1 MRRTL
6 IVATCLVLAGM
17 ASQATHAAIIAG
29 QYVPD
34 GLVGQT
40 GTQYRLIFVTSG
52 SIQAESD
59 DPAVYDQFLAEQ
71 VAGTMLGS
79 YDYGWKAVISTQGAH
94 RTAKNIVSDAAYN
107 VDANKYA
114 GVFNTMGI
122 KVAETGDSMLA
133 GSLSSPVLLS
143 PVLYD
148 QNCTSVYDGYAWT
161 GSYSNGEAY
170 LTVPPGQVGDDYG
183 STVVGNPGANNGSWL
198 QLGNVSRTVNLD
210 VPYGNFSIPFVA
222 RIYGMSNV
230 LEVPVV
236 PEPATFVMWSLLAGI
251 GSVVFWRRRRQ
262 GN

>member
-1 MRRTL
+1 
-6 IVATCLVLAGM
+6 M

-34 GLVGQT
+34 ELVGQT

-79 YDYGWKAVISTQGAH
+79 YDYGWKAVISTASDTSAPDGQ
-94 RTAKNIVSDAAYN
+94 RIAKDIVSDPDYEN
-107 VDANKYA
+107 YA
-114 GVFNTMGI
+114 GVFNTVGDM
-122 KVAETGDSMLA
+122 VAETGNSMLD
-133 GSLSSPVLLS
+133 GSLSSPVL
-143 PVLYD
+143 YD
-148 QNCTSVYDGYAWT
+148 QNGKSVYIGYAWT
-161 GSYSNGEAY
+161 GSYSDGTGYFTA
-170 LTVPPGQVGDDYG
+170 PPGRVGEDNG
-183 STVVGNPGANNGSWL
+183 STVIGDPGATDGTWL
-198 QLGNVSRTVNLD
+198 YRANVRRTMNFD
-210 VPYGNFSIPFVA
+210 VPGSGSISIPFVA
-222 RIYGMSNV
+222 RIYGMSDV

>member
-59 DPAVYDQFLAEQ
+59 DPADYDRFLAEQ
-71 VAGTMLGS
+71 VEGTMLGS
-79 YDYGWKAVISTQGAH
+79 YDYGWKAVISTEGVDNRKAS
-94 RTAKNIVSDAAYN
+94 NIVSDALYG
-107 VDANKYA
+107 VDANKNYA
-114 GVFNTMGI
+114 GVYNTMGMQ
-122 KVAETGDSMLA
+122 VDETGDDMLD
-133 GSLSSPVLLS
+133 GGLLHPVLF
-143 PVLYD
+143 D
-148 QNCTSVYDGYAWT
+148 QHGTSVYDGYAWT
-161 GSYSNGEAY
+161 GSRWNGEPY
-170 LTVPPGQVGDDYG
+170 MNTSPPGQVGGNSGY
-183 STVVGNPGANNGSWL
+183 TVVGKPNANDDTWL
-198 QLGNVSRTVNLD
+198 QLGNASRTVEIS
-210 VPYGNFSIPFVA
+210 VPGVIGSHTIPFLA